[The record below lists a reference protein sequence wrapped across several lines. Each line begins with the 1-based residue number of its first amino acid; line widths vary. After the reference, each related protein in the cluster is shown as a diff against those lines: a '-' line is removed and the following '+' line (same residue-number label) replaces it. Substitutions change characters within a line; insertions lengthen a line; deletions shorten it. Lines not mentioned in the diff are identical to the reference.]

1 MLTVFND
8 NKGYVIACDD
18 YYVRQLAS
26 GLNEII
32 FEVNIHDDS
41 FQYIVEEASII
52 DRDENYYLVKQ
63 IDRGLETAKVVCQI
77 DLDEWRNQ
85 LFFDYSN
92 NSSTVYNTIFN
103 IKPEG
108 WNVIDQSRVT
118 IRRTIPTAE
127 NAENFNVTA
136 WEIVEECMNT
146 YNIRVLIDNHNRVLT
161 IVNPDNYEP
170 LGAFATKELNIK
182 ELNYKGKSQG
192 FATRLYAYGKDNL
205 TFADINDGKQYVD
218 DNTYSSRVIC
228 AYWKDERYTDVQSLL
243 EDAKKKLHAMATPQ
257 RSYDCDVVD
266 LQSTNPELYGYQN
279 FDLFQVVTLLDHIT
293 ETAINHQVVERWEFP
308 HYPEKNKVI
317 LSTQTPKIQSQVAQI
332 TNSINNPVSTFQQI
346 MNAIIQSQ
354 TEAITGQE
362 GGYVV
367 MRDRDGDGKPDE
379 ILIMDTEDIATAVN
393 VIRFNNAGMGFSTSG
408 YNGPYRNAWTIDGQF
423 TADNITGGTM
433 SAGEIRGI
441 NIFGSVLTFGDEPN
455 TVTLRTNDDLNGGI
469 MEGTGNIKFSTKGQY
484 RVENYFSDGTLSN
497 TITLEATNGTRSY
510 SYIGNRD
517 TTGTEV
523 NYLSLNHYYGTDSDR
538 NVVTLS
544 NKNYDD
550 GTKTANYI
558 NLTSYKNN
566 TSQTYQNNTLSLYN
580 LDKNGDTANFMS
592 MWHNPTSKANN
603 IRIANNQVDNKT
615 NYANTLFWYS
625 TQTGNY
631 FYFENY
637 KVSSTLTKANQLFFS
652 SGNTNNSLYIRNYY
666 ISGEV
671 VANYF
676 NMSASSGYT
685 NLTITNNKY
694 NNSSQFAN
702 QLAFTSG
709 TTTNIISITN
719 REASNAERTA
729 NAISMTSFQNG
740 TKNQM
745 VFSNYQ
751 RGSNN
756 IKNSIITMDDN
767 ITFQC
772 QNWHSFGF
780 LGNDRQFVVSG
791 CTHFIVN
798 GVDLIGRNL
807 SGVVIPAQ

>member
-1 MLTVFND
+1 MLTVFNN

-18 YYVRQLAS
+18 YYIRQLAS
-26 GLNEII
+26 GLNEIV

-52 DRDENYYLVKQ
+52 ERDENYYLVKQ

-85 LFFDYSN
+85 LFFNYTNESD
-92 NSSTVYNTIFN
+92 TVYNTIFN

-108 WNVIDQSRVT
+108 WNIIDQSRVT
-118 IRRTIPTAE
+118 IRRTIPTSE

-205 TFADINDGKQYVD
+205 TFAGINDGKQYVD
-218 DNTYSSRVIC
+218 DNTYSNRVIC

-257 RSYDCDVVD
+257 RSYDCDVID
-266 LQSTNPELYGYQN
+266 LKATNPEIYGYQN
-279 FDLFQVVTLLDHIT
+279 FDLFQVITLLDHIT

-367 MRDRDGDGKPDE
+367 LRDRDGDGKPDE

-393 VIRFNNAGMGFSTSG
+393 VIRFNNAGMGFSTNG

-433 SAGEIRGI
+433 SAGTIRGI
-441 NIFGSVLTFGDEPN
+441 DIIGSVLTFGDEPN
-455 TVTLRTNDDLNGGI
+455 TVTLRTNDDKNGGI
-469 MEGTGNIKFSTKGQY
+469 IEGTGNIYFSTSGQY
-484 RVENYFSDGTLSN
+484 KATNYFTDKVTNANMLLFNSTGSTSN
-497 TITLEATNGTRSY
+497 LFSLTNYKASGDSANYITAT
-510 SYIGNRD
+510 
-517 TTGTEV
+517 
-523 NYLSLNHYYGTDSDR
+523 HYYGTTSDR
-538 NVVTLS
+538 NALHIANVD
-544 NKNYDD
+544 YD
-550 GTKTANYI
+550 GTTVANYLL
-558 NLTSYKNN
+558 LTSSKNDSGQS
-566 TSQTYQNNTLSLYN
+566 TRSNTLALFNNNKS
-580 LDKNGDTANFMS
+580 GRGANYLSFS
-592 MWHNPTSKANN
+592 HNPATNYN
-603 IRIANNQVDNKT
+603 DIRIANYQINSPSIFG
-615 NYANTLFWYS
+615 NTLYWYTTAS
-625 TQTGNY
+625 GNY

-637 KVSSTLTKANQLFFS
+637 QLSSSQMVSNQLLFS
-652 SGNTNNSLYIRNYY
+652 GT
-666 ISGEV
+666 
-671 VANYF
+671 
-676 NMSASSGYT
+676 SASDSVT
-685 NLTITNNKY
+685 L
-694 NNSSQFAN
+694 
-702 QLAFTSG
+702 
-709 TTTNIISITN
+709 TN
-719 REASNAERTA
+719 REYGSSSRNANVITMNSYSNG
-729 NAISMTSFQNG
+729 S
-740 TKNQM
+740 KNQM
-745 VFSNYQ
+745 VFTNYQ
-751 RGSNN
+751 RGSTTR
-756 IKNSIITMDDN
+756 NSIITMDDN
-767 ITFQC
+767 ITYQC
-772 QNWHSFGF
+772 QNWHNFSF
-780 LGNDRQFVVSG
+780 LGNDRQVRFTG
-791 CTHFIVN
+791 CTHFYIN
-798 GVDLIGRNL
+798 GVDLVGQL
-807 SGVVIPAQ
+807 GIPRQ